1 MKKLLKLMGL
11 LLLTIFLG
19 ACQAQNAA
27 TPSNQTAA
35 TSSSVTESSSTST
48 TSTQTKQL
56 LALVILAQTFLMQ
69 HRQLFWMVLMF

>member
-27 TPSNQTAA
+27 TPSNQTADN
-35 TSSSVTESSSTST
+35 
-48 TSTQTKQL
+48 KL
-56 LALVILAQTFLMQ
+56 IC
-69 HRQLFWMVLMF
+69 HRK